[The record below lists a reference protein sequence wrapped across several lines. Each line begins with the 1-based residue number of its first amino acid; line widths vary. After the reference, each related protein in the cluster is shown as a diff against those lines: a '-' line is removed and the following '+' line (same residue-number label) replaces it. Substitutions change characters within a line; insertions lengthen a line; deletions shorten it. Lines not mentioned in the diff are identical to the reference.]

1 MESSVIGGTLV
12 LALQSLW
19 GTFGP
24 LLLVGG
30 GFALFAFAIFIYRK
44 VTNVG

>member
-1 MESSVIGGTLV
+1 MESSIIGATLM
-12 LALQSLW
+12 LAMQSLW

-30 GFALFAFAIFIYRK
+30 GFALFAFAIFIWRK